1 MKFWQKTFL
10 GILAV
15 FILAINICLYLT
27 SNYSFSLNMKSDTDR
42 ALGEYQFISNGI
54 YETMN
59 SIYYREQAQ
68 PTPSSIQSLMRS
80 YADYYKQQNVFF
92 ELKQS
97 NQRLFTNI
105 PSKAKSDSTGD
116 LTKNT
121 YTIKVLNRDGV
132 HFLYIVGS
140 IGGQYKDYTLT
151 YVRDLSELYNNH
163 SQLTRYLISI
173 SALVEIIL
181 TLVLLLLLRRLTL
194 PIRIMQKAT
203 HKIAGGVYDERIYIP
218 GKDEFHEL
226 AENFNQMTSSI
237 QEKINELDKNAQD
250 KQRLIDNLAHELR
263 TPLTAI
269 RGYAEYLQSAKTTE
283 PNRIKAADYIIS
295 EIDRMKNL
303 AFKLLDLALVRNSK
317 LDLQELSP
325 WELLNQVK
333 VASESKL
340 KEKSQTLIIDSS
352 LNKLRG
358 DSILL
363 QSLLLNL
370 IDNAAKASPENSTL
384 RLLAY
389 FDSFPILEVRDSGC
403 GMDAEQA
410 SLVCEPFYRVDQARS
425 RSSGGVGLGLSLCRE
440 IAQLHGGELRIS
452 SYPGKGTTV
461 QIVFTTSLQLAE
473 NSLMHEDV

>member
-1 MKFWQKTFL
+1 
-10 GILAV
+10 
-15 FILAINICLYLT
+15 
-27 SNYSFSLNMKSDTDR
+27 
-42 ALGEYQFISNGI
+42 
-54 YETMN
+54 
-59 SIYYREQAQ
+59 
-68 PTPSSIQSLMRS
+68 
-80 YADYYKQQNVFF
+80 
-92 ELKQS
+92 
-97 NQRLFTNI
+97 
-105 PSKAKSDSTGD
+105 
-116 LTKNT
+116 
-121 YTIKVLNRDGV
+121 
-132 HFLYIVGS
+132 
-140 IGGQYKDYTLT
+140 
-151 YVRDLSELYNNH
+151 
-163 SQLTRYLISI
+163 
-173 SALVEIIL
+173 
-181 TLVLLLLLRRLTL
+181 
-194 PIRIMQKAT
+194 MQKAT
-203 HKIAGGVYDERIYIP
+203 RKIAGEVYDERIYIP

-283 PNRIKAADYIIS
+283 PNRIKAADYIIT

-317 LDLQELSP
+317 LDLQELIP

-340 KEKSQTLIIDSS
+340 KEKNQTLSIDSS

-370 IDNAAKASPENSTL
+370 IDNAAKASAENSTV

-410 SLVCEPFYRVDQARS
+410 TLVCEPFYRVDQARS

-452 SYPGKGTTV
+452 SYPEKGTTV

-473 NSLMHEDV
+473 NSLMPKDV